1 MFERCQLHTLS
12 DGRATTWLIA
22 DWLRPGYVART
33 AVVGGR
39 QDLGHPETFGDRM
52 SGLLHGRKSVLLD
65 RGLFL
70 RHLLCGNPAC
80 WDGHF
85 TFARCCVAPGEDSKV
100 AAYVSETSARYQRVG
115 LYKDYVPGKD
125 CWDPPLYSHE
135 LCCDLTQGFEGRK
148 HCWDGWRLTFERCCV
163 HGEDLDGRW
172 QLPMA
177 PKQSEAE
184 EEAPAPVGRECWTNG
199 YSFRACCR
207 LGDEEEDLTED
218 RASCWDGLHTEER
231 CCRGLVAPP
240 DAWRAVPRHAPE
252 SLCLEA
258 VLARPLKLATVSSCE
273 GRFFYVAQL
282 GKPRLRMDYDTT
294 ALPWFLV
301 PRWNTSAWA
310 EYITHFGPQGVLD
323 HKVLGGLC
331 LPSHCDVAS
340 TAQFLAPRVAPW
352 WRFPLLEPWPLN
364 GSHVLL
370 PPPLALPHGL
380 YPNGDNGIAMWVSKS
395 SCQTPLAN
403 PDFCEAYWEF
413 GLLEWRPWHSHPL
426 RMAALLGAVLMLLGL
441 VVAGKRPTA
450 ERNSRA
456 DLLRVLLTLMAVW
469 THTFSHGSWLPVEKS
484 VASTF
489 WFTSQHLTYKVNL
502 GFVVLATQ
510 LRLAGSSSPK
520 RFPVAKAA
528 VRRWLQLGPP
538 LCLSTF
544 IYLYIFVEH
553 IPMNN
558 LMKSSGLHR
567 WYSEKRGLEPQ
578 GHAVHDRFLAAAAA
592 EHAKY
597 SEHAAEHSCCPDDK
611 SCPSAAVFVV
621 PVATSAGAK
630 VIAVP
635 AEPGK
640 QREQMMIGAIG
651 GIGGQILSAS
661 KVDCSPNGQSGFGY
675 YGKREPE
682 MPEAFKA
689 DESPNGPSGCGFQAN
704 WEQDFVQKALDS
716 RACWELQSYIPDCS
730 MAELKFMA
738 NQLRGHVR
746 EVTQSPYGNHVLQL
760 MIEYMAPKSLD
771 FLLEEMVGWAP
782 VLARDR
788 YGCREAER
796 EMLVKTVLKVEGLLP
811 FMKSLRG
818 GATAIESVLHTATG
832 WALSEAQ
839 RLECRRPAHLVLS
852 LLLLHEPITGNNSPC
867 HNMDIFESQFLL
879 DLFVV
884 FLLSA
889 FGTSRRTSTSW
900 LLWYASI
907 LWRYA
912 GVRSEENDW
921 AYAYSHR
928 FRMLLPSAIGAIGLW
943 GLLPCLRGA
952 GTSWWYD
959 LVGLVLVSGS
969 CLQDQLLFGDNLQ
982 VLFKPLQRAVIFNV
996 SELLFVLG
1004 FLLLLRPPGCG
1015 NRLWPGSC
1023 IRLLSRLS
1031 LGVNVSNLFVFHFI
1045 GGSLL
1050 DEPLPMSVTMV
1061 LLYFA
1066 LVYVVSCL
1074 LALMLL
1080 ALQLPLALAFPD
1092 FQSTFDDHPIIYL
1105 YFFVERAAQ
1114 LWQVWS
1120 AEDRRSW
1127 CCQC

>member
-1 MFERCQLHTLS
+1 MAGNPYC
-12 DGRATTWLIA
+12 WIA
-22 DWLRPGYVART
+22 GFSYDICCVGFGPG
-33 AVVGGR
+33 
-39 QDLGHPETFGDRM
+39 
-52 SGLLHGRKSVLLD
+52 
-65 RGLFL
+65 
-70 RHLLCGNPAC
+70 GNPAC

-177 PKQSEAE
+177 PKQSETE
-184 EEAPAPVGRECWTNG
+184 EDPKAPAPVGRECWTNG

-240 DAWRAVPRHAPE
+240 ETWRAVPRHAPE

-301 PRWNTSAWA
+301 PRWNTSAWG

-323 HKVLGGLC
+323 HKMLGGLC

-340 TAQFLAPRVAPW
+340 TARFLAPRMAPW

-370 PPPLALPHGL
+370 PPPLAVPHGL
-380 YPNGDNGIAMWVSKS
+380 YQGDNGIAMWMSKS
-395 SCQTPLAN
+395 SCEAPLAK
-403 PDFCEAYWEF
+403 PDFCEAFWEF
-413 GLLEWRPWHSHPL
+413 GLLEWRPWHSTPSL
-426 RMAALLGAVLMLLGL
+426 RMAALLSALLMVLGL
-441 VVAGKRPTA
+441 VVVGKQRPTA

-469 THTFSHGSWLPVEKS
+469 THTFSHGSWLPLETS

-510 LRLAGSSSPK
+510 LRLGGSSSS

-528 VRRWLQLGPP
+528 LRRWVQLGPP

-567 WYSEKRGLEPQ
+567 WYSEK
-578 GHAVHDRFLAAAAA
+578 
-592 EHAKY
+592 
-597 SEHAAEHSCCPDDK
+597 
-611 SCPSAAVFVV
+611 
-621 PVATSAGAK
+621 
-630 VIAVP
+630 
-635 AEPGK
+635 
-640 QREQMMIGAIG
+640 
-651 GIGGQILSAS
+651 
-661 KVDCSPNGQSGFGY
+661 
-675 YGKREPE
+675 
-682 MPEAFKA
+682 
-689 DESPNGPSGCGFQAN
+689 
-704 WEQDFVQKALDS
+704 
-716 RACWELQSYIPDCS
+716 
-730 MAELKFMA
+730 
-738 NQLRGHVR
+738 
-746 EVTQSPYGNHVLQL
+746 
-760 MIEYMAPKSLD
+760 
-771 FLLEEMVGWAP
+771 
-782 VLARDR
+782 
-788 YGCREAER
+788 
-796 EMLVKTVLKVEGLLP
+796 
-811 FMKSLRG
+811 
-818 GATAIESVLHTATG
+818 
-832 WALSEAQ
+832 

-879 DLFVV
+879 DLLVV

-889 FGTSRRTSTSW
+889 LGTSRRTSMSW

-907 LWRYA
+907 LWRYS

-928 FRMLLPSAIGAIGLW
+928 FRMLLPSALCAIGLW

-959 LVGLVLVSGS
+959 MVGLALVSGS
-969 CLQDQLLFGDNLQ
+969 CLQDQLFFGDNLQ
-982 VLFKPLQRAVIFNV
+982 VHFKPLQRAVIFNV

-1004 FLLLLRPPGCG
+1004 FLLLLRPSRRC
-1015 NRLWPGSC
+1015 PGSC

-1050 DEPLPMSVTMV
+1050 DEPLPMSFTMV

-1080 ALQLPLALAFPD
+1080 ALQLPLALAFPVRKD
-1092 FQSTFDDHPIIYL
+1092 KKL
-1105 YFFVERAAQ
+1105 LLE
-1114 LWQVWS
+1114 L
-1120 AEDRRSW
+1120 
-1127 CCQC
+1127 C